1 MTAITRFEDLIA
13 WQEARKLM
21 RLAYKVTSDGSF
33 AKDFEMRDQFRAAA
47 LSAMT
52 NIAEGFDNESS
63 VEFARFLGM
72 ARRSAV
78 EVQSLCYAAID
89 VKHITD
95 DVFQTC
101 YDQAKKT
108 QAIIGGLKKA
118 VLKNPHRPAKPA
130 TTANR

>member
-1 MTAITRFEDLIA
+1 MTAVTRFEDLIA

-21 RLAYKVTSDGSF
+21 QLAYRITSEGQF
-33 AKDFEMRDQFRAAA
+33 VKDFEMRDQLRSAA

-63 VEFARFLGM
+63 VEFARFLGI

-78 EVQSLCYAAID
+78 EVQSLCYAALD
-89 VKHITD
+89 VQYITQ

-101 YDQAKKT
+101 YEQAKKT
-108 QAIIGGLKKA
+108 KAIIGGLKQS
-118 VLKNPHRPAKPA
+118 VLKNPRRPSKPSTVA
-130 TTANR
+130 

>member
-1 MTAITRFEDLIA
+1 MAAVTRFEDLIA

-21 RLAYKVTSDGSF
+21 QMAYKVTSEGTF
-33 AKDFEMRDQFRAAA
+33 ARDFEMRDQLRAAA

-52 NIAEGFDNESS
+52 NIAEGFDNESTA
-63 VEFARFLGM
+63 EFARFLGM

-78 EVQSLCYAAID
+78 EVQSLCYAALD
-89 VKHITD
+89 VKHITE

-108 QAIIGGLKKA
+108 KAIIGGLKQSI
-118 VLKNPHRPAKPA
+118 LKNPRQPMKPSRA
-130 TTANR
+130 

>member
-1 MTAITRFEDLIA
+1 MAAVTRFEDLIA

-21 RLAYKVTSDGSF
+21 QLSYKVTGEGQF
-33 AKDFEMRDQFRAAA
+33 AKDFEMRDQLRAAA

-78 EVQSLCYAAID
+78 EVQSLCYAALD
-89 VKHITD
+89 VHYITQD
-95 DVFQTC
+95 TFQTC

-108 QAIIGGLKKA
+108 KAIIGGLKQS
-118 VLKNPHRPAKPA
+118 VLKNPRRPNKPS
-130 TTANR
+130 TSS

>member
-1 MTAITRFEDLIA
+1 MTAVTRFEDLIA

-21 RLAYKVTSDGSF
+21 QLAYKVTSEGSF
-33 AKDFEMRDQFRAAA
+33 AKDFEMRDQFRSAA

-52 NIAEGFDNESS
+52 NVAEGFDNEST

-78 EVQSLCYAAID
+78 EVQSLCYAALD
-89 VKHITD
+89 VNHINQD
-95 DVFQTC
+95 IFQTC

-108 QAIIGGLKKA
+108 KAIIGGLKQSI
-118 VLKNPHRPAKPA
+118 LKNPRRPTKPSS
-130 TTANR
+130 NR

>member
-1 MTAITRFEDLIA
+1 MTAVTRFEDLIA

-21 RLAYKVTSDGSF
+21 RLAYKVTSDGAF
-33 AKDFEMRDQFRAAA
+33 AKDFEMRDQFRGAA

-63 VEFARFLGM
+63 VEFGRFLGL
-72 ARRSAV
+72 ARRSTV

-89 VKHITD
+89 VNYITE
-95 DVFQTC
+95 DVFRAC

-108 QAIIGGLKKA
+108 QAIIGGLKRS
-118 VLKNPHRPAKPA
+118 VLKNPHRPAKPS
-130 TTANR
+130 TTS

>member
-1 MTAITRFEDLIA
+1 MTTVTRFEDLIA

-21 RLAYKVTSDGSF
+21 QLAYKISSEGSF
-33 AKDFEMRDQFRAAA
+33 SKDFEMRDQLRSAA

-72 ARRSAV
+72 ARRSSV
-78 EVQSLCYAAID
+78 EVQSLCYAAMD
-89 VKHITD
+89 VKHITEE
-95 DVFQTC
+95 VFQTC

-108 QAIIGGLKKA
+108 KAIIGGLKKA
-118 VLKNPHRPAKPA
+118 VLKNPRRPAKPS
-130 TTANR
+130 TVIKT